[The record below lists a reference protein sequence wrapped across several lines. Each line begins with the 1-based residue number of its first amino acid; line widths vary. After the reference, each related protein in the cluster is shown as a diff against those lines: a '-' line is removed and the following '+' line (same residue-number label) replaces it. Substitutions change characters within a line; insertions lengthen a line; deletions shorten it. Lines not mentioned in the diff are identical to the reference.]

1 MNIFI
6 ERIGRTF
13 RRAVNIRE
21 DRQSNFQA
29 MLYIVKILHSKSRL
43 IFQHLNGLLHVL
55 TPAYGAAERER
66 HARMRVEGFPFLA
79 VTVVGGVE
87 DLLVMARFLRDMTAA
102 VGPFSFDVFCA
113 QTKLSDWIF
122 SSIPGFGEARFD
134 AMAQIGSAGSVYDA
148 YLKINQTVTVL
159 EGSIKSAGFCQ
170 NSALLATL
178 KTIEDSVYKLKIYV
192 DNQPRLD
199 NGIGHVAVYS
209 NATRCDFLHHMAA
222 IPYGGDA
229 YDIPTDSD
237 VIDRFSLQGKQWITV
252 HNGFDTQFVVS
263 GERATKCYPHFA
275 STLAQMKQ
283 ARPDLL
289 IIQVGTSSSEKLA
302 GVDYDL
308 IGKTTLREVG
318 ALLRGAAL
326 HLDNESGLVHLAT
339 CLGTRSVV
347 VFGPTPADYFG
358 YRTNVNITPIH
369 CGGCWWIDDLWMDR
383 CPRKLSV
390 PECTYTLP
398 PADVATKALVAL
410 AEMEAA

>member
-1 MNIFI
+1 MCL
-6 ERIGRTF
+6 
-13 RRAVNIRE
+13 V
-21 DRQSNFQA
+21 
-29 MLYIVKILHSKSRL
+29 
-43 IFQHLNGLLHVL
+43 FQHLNGLLHAL

-66 HARMRVEGFPFLA
+66 HARIRVEGFPFLA
-79 VTVVGGVE
+79 VTVVGGVG
-87 DLLVMARFLRDMTAA
+87 DLLVTARFLRDMTAA

-113 QTKLSDWIF
+113 QPKLSDWIF
-122 SSIPGFGEARFD
+122 SGISGFRESRFD
-134 AMAQIGSAGSVYDA
+134 AMAHIGSVGSAYDA
-148 YLKINQTVTVL
+148 HLKINQTVTVL
-159 EGSIKSAGFCQ
+159 EGSVKSAMFRQ
-170 NSALLATL
+170 NSALLTTL
-178 KTIEDSVYKLKIYV
+178 KTIEDSARKLKVYV

-209 NATRCDFLHHMAA
+209 NASRCDFLHHMAA

-229 YDIPTDSD
+229 YDIPADSD
-237 VIDRFSLQGKQWITV
+237 VIDRFSLKGKQWITV

-275 STLAQMKQ
+275 AIIAQMKQ

-289 IIQVGTSSSEKLA
+289 IVQIGTSNSEKLA

-318 ALLRGAAL
+318 ALLRGATL
-326 HLDNESGLVHLAT
+326 HLDNESGLVHLAA

-398 PADVATKALVAL
+398 PADVATKALDAL
-410 AEMEAA
+410 AEMEAT